1 VPHLLATRPLGAGP
15 APERGAA
22 SGSVE
27 LDESSQAG
35 NPAIV
40 FWQFGGPPFPFCL
53 AGSSSILPQL
63 ARATRRIKVV
73 MIPYAVNFLVTLAWG
88 SIPWVHCLAACSKV
102 HSTHDAAVAI
112 TDMAAASMLP
122 RQLVEQA
129 NTLAES
135 GARLSNNANRQ
146 QFHVALLEDCSFF
159 AHLVLR
165 YVRAGGNQS
174 SCLLDRD
181 SPQKKS
187 NVTKVSQTQPRSS
200 SNLLPRH
207 LPVEERT
214 LQPEAP
220 SSFLP
225 TLWVE
230 VGCRHAQTLG
240 FRKELS

>member
-1 VPHLLATRPLGAGP
+1 
-15 APERGAA
+15 
-22 SGSVE
+22 
-27 LDESSQAG
+27 
-35 NPAIV
+35 
-40 FWQFGGPPFPFCL
+40 
-53 AGSSSILPQL
+53 
-63 ARATRRIKVV
+63 
-73 MIPYAVNFLVTLAWG
+73 MIPPYAVNYLVTLDWG

-112 TDMAAASMLP
+112 IDMAAASMLP

-135 GARLSNNANRQ
+135 AFPVSPNKWNSHAPLSCTPKDAHWVAEGARLSNDANRH

-165 YVRAGGNQS
+165 YVRAGGNPS

-187 NVTKVSQTQPRSS
+187 NVAKVSQTQPRSS

-220 SSFLP
+220 SFFLP
-225 TLWVE
+225 TLWIE

-240 FRKELS
+240 FRKERHEYREGSKPAQ

>member
-1 VPHLLATRPLGAGP
+1 MTP
-15 APERGAA
+15 
-22 SGSVE
+22 
-27 LDESSQAG
+27 
-35 NPAIV
+35 
-40 FWQFGGPPFPFCL
+40 
-53 AGSSSILPQL
+53 
-63 ARATRRIKVV
+63 
-73 MIPYAVNFLVTLAWG
+73 PYAVNLLVTVAWG
-88 SIPWVHCLAACSKV
+88 SIPWAHCLAACSKV
-102 HSTHDAAVAI
+102 HSTHDAAAAI
-112 TDMAAASMLP
+112 IDMAAASTLP

-135 GARLSNNANRQ
+135 AFPVSPNKWNSHVPLSCTPKDAHWVAEGARLSNNANRQ

-165 YVRAGGNQS
+165 CVRAGGNPS
-174 SCLLDRD
+174 SCLLNRD

-187 NVTKVSQTQPRSS
+187 NVAKVSQTQPRSS

-207 LPVEERT
+207 QERT
-214 LQPEAP
+214 LQPEAS

-230 VGCRHAQTLG
+230 VGCRHAKTLG